1 MRGIITT
8 LKKYPGATVRPETD
22 AEHEHDM
29 QKFEA
34 KAPTCTQP
42 GNIEYYICRARDKV

>member
-8 LKKYPGATVRPETD
+8 LKKISGATVRPETD

-29 QKFEA
+29 QKFDKGTDMYSA
-34 KAPTCTQP
+34 GNYRILHLP
-42 GNIEYYICRARDKV
+42 GL